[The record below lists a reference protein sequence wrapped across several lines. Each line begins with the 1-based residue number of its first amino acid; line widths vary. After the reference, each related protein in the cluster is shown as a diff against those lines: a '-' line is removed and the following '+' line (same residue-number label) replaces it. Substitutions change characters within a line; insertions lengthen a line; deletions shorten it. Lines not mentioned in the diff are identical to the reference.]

1 MKNCLEQ
8 GEPWCNP
15 RSSGTRHFDFSSS
28 AHARR
33 NHLAAPP
40 SLSAFFPR
48 ISSKI
53 QSFQSF
59 QWLAPQSVVRF
70 VSISLPFSVYLG
82 IVDSFCWLF
91 VFFFFRKKK
100 LKLWWIWILGFD
112 TRRIMYLDYARLLMA
127 FFCSSV
133 LIVGWMIRATVRWNR
148 GEGGRDSCGNWLL
161 GCRLDTRVL
170 DY

>member
-33 NHLAAPP
+33 NHLAAPQ

-91 VFFFFRKKK
+91 VFFFFLFLFSKKK
-100 LKLWWIWILGFD
+100 IKIVVDMDIRVWYKKNYVFGLCSLIDGFFLFIGVD
-112 TRRIMYLDYARLLMA
+112 CWMND
-127 FFCSSV
+127 SS
-133 LIVGWMIRATVRWNR
+133 
-148 GEGGRDSCGNWLL
+148 DC
-161 GCRLDTRVL
+161 
-170 DY
+170 